1 MAMNPHTPQPQAA
14 EQALDL
20 ALGQMLT
27 PPPLPEGFRWKLM
40 AAMQLETL
48 NDIAER
54 RAALEAEHRRLQQ
67 QMRGGYLLLRRDTL
81 VLGVG
86 LAFAS
91 GAIATLA
98 LPWLQSNTGLDAATL
113 MPTLATLVGAAT
125 ALGVWW
131 LRLRE
136 TAA

>member
-1 MAMNPHTPQPQAA
+1 MNLHTTPNTHDA

-20 ALGQMLT
+20 ALHQTLT

-40 AAMQLETL
+40 AAMQQETL
-48 NDIAER
+48 NDMAER

-67 QMRGGYLLLRRDTL
+67 HMRSGYLLVRRDTL
-81 VLGVG
+81 ALGVG

-91 GAIATLA
+91 GALATLA
-98 LPWLQSNTGLDAATL
+98 LPWLQSATGLDAATL
-113 MPTLATLVGAAT
+113 MPSLATLVGAAT

-131 LRLRE
+131 YRLR
-136 TAA
+136 

>member
-1 MAMNPHTPQPQAA
+1 MNKPPPDTPNDTSAVEQMLD
-14 EQALDL
+14 QALVQAL
-20 ALGQMLT
+20 A

-40 AAMQLETL
+40 AAMQHETL
-48 NDIAER
+48 NNIAER

-67 QMRGGYLLLRRDTL
+67 AMQQGYVRVRRDTL
-81 VLGVG
+81 ALGVA

-91 GAIATLA
+91 GALATLA
-98 LPWLQSNTGLDAATL
+98 LPWLQASTGMDTATL

-131 LRLRE
+131 YRLR
-136 TAA
+136 